1 MMGAGFKVISFA
13 AQKKSEEIKIEEV
26 SEETAPVAKEV
37 ENEDALYEDI
47 FDNSLRLK
55 RERKQ

>member
-13 AQKKSEEIKIEEV
+13 QKKSEEIKIEE
-26 SEETAPVAKEV
+26 TAPVAEEA
-37 ENEDALYEDI
+37 ENEDSVYEDI
-47 FDNSLRLK
+47 FDISLRLK